1 MNPNPWHGY
10 RECVFVLM
18 RQIGEEAMRHDR
30 AALRLA
36 PGWPDVPIGA
46 AHFDERLK
54 AEALY
59 DFLRAMNRDGADP
72 QTAAAK
78 ALEQSRA
85 LVRKWNANP
94 QAVSFGG
101 PASLHRWED
110 TCAAMLEDRAR
121 RFAGIGP
128 PDFAHLTESQIF
140 ET

>member
-1 MNPNPWHGY
+1 MTQPWHGN
-10 RECVFVLM
+10 REAVFVLM
-18 RQIGEEAMRHDR
+18 RQINEEAMRYDR
-30 AALRLA
+30 AALRLSPNA
-36 PGWPDVPIGA
+36 GEVPIGG

-54 AEALY
+54 CEALY

-72 QTAAAK
+72 QTAAAA

-94 QAVSFGG
+94 RAVSFGG
-101 PASLHRWED
+101 PATLQRWED

-128 PDFAHLTESQIF
+128 PGFLTESQLWGD
-140 ET
+140 